1 MAFSY
6 EAKITGLLEVLGMQD
21 HLIDITQSLNE
32 QKEICALEEKI
43 ASRIKYLRNQSVS
56 NKKAIDIAGRCL
68 DCMKETIQKL

>member
-1 MAFSY
+1 
-6 EAKITGLLEVLGMQD
+6 
-21 HLIDITQSLNE
+21 LIDITQSLNE